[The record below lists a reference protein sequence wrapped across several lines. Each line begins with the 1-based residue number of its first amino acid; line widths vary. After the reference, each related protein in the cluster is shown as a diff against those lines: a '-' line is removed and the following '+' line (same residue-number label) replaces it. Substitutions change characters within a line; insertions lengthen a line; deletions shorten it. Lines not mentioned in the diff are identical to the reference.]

1 MKVFFTKLS
10 IHFFLVLSII
20 SLLMFIGR
28 TKTYPK
34 TRIPNI
40 KLSLLKD
47 IKKSRDSYSI
57 VLGSSHAFYG
67 IDSRIIDNHCF
78 NFASVSQS
86 LMEDYHILKY
96 LLENKYSIEKV
107 ILPISYFSNWFYLY
121 KTPIDGEQLRMFDY
135 KTCYNIN
142 YPDKFNIQNQINYL
156 SKISNTLISQRR
168 DFELD
173 NLGNLIGECKKSEVL
188 ISDAKTA
195 FKRHNSNANFIKIN
209 PYLDSINELCIQQ
222 NATLIFVV
230 MPFSE
235 PYRKIVETTPFNVL
249 LRKIAAK
256 YSRKNCFL
264 INQMDFFNPK
274 DEAVMFRDADHL
286 SFCGRNAFS
295 MKLSSEINNVLKIN

>member
-1 MKVFFTKLS
+1 MKLFFRKIS
-10 IHFFLVLSII
+10 IHFFVILFII
-20 SLLMFIGR
+20 SVLLYLGR
-28 TKTYPK
+28 TYTYPR
-34 TRIPNI
+34 TRIPNV
-40 KLSLLKD
+40 KLNLFKENNKGYESL
-47 IKKSRDSYSI
+47 SI

-67 IDSRIIDNHCF
+67 VDSRMIDNHCF

-86 LMEDYHILKY
+86 LMEDYHILKF
-96 LLENKYSIEKV
+96 LLVNKYSVEKV
-107 ILPISYFSNWFYLY
+107 ILPISYFSNWGYLY
-121 KTPIDGEQLRMFDY
+121 KTPIEGEQLRMFDY
-135 KTCYNIN
+135 QSGYNVN
-142 YPDKFNIQNQINYL
+142 YPNKFNIRNEINYL
-156 SKISNTLISQRR
+156 SKISNTLFRQTR

-173 NLGNLIGECKKSEVL
+173 NWGNLIGECKKSEVL

-195 FKRHNSNANFIKIN
+195 FKRHNSNANFTIIN

-249 LRKIAAK
+249 LRKIKAK

-264 INQMDFFNPK
+264 INQMIFFNTK
-274 DEAVMFRDADHL
+274 EEAVMFRDADHL

-295 MKLSSEINNVLKIN
+295 MKLSSEINNMLKSN